1 MDIGYGLGILPIIG
15 GYSQLYFCYLSRFY
29 VLRHRGYHIF
39 FQSSIAG
46 VVLSILAYGMLI
58 LLNPSLMIIDD
69 LKISLIPEDPY
80 TVATIA
86 ILSVMLGLLLPYLIN
101 FFLHLMNLFSGEDI
115 ILKTWLKAAMKHG
128 KFIEVLTVEAMKEEE
143 LVELTLKSRDSYIGF
158 AARISSLNVDDPDI
172 ELVPVLSG
180 YRNKD
185 TLEWIPTMDYSSD
198 VFETRRVV
206 VIPRSEIVTAQNF
219 IPIVPDDDEG
229 DDGGD
234 QADGPA

>member
-46 VVLSILAYGMLI
+46 VILFIVAHGILT
-58 LLNPSLMIIDD
+58 LLNPF
-69 LKISLIPEDPY
+69 LKTANGPEILFTSIKLY
-80 TVATIA
+80 TVSGIA
-86 ILSVMLGLLLPYLIN
+86 ILSVILGLILPHLIN
-101 FFLHLMNLFSGEDI
+101 LFLSKNV
-115 ILKTWLKAAMKHG
+115 ILSTWLKAAMKHG
-128 KFIEVLTVEAMKEEE
+128 KFIEVLTVETMKEEE
-143 LVELTLKSRDSYIGF
+143 LIELTLKSRDSYIGF
-158 AARISSLNVDDPDI
+158 AARISSLNVHDPDI

-180 YRNKD
+180 YRDKD
-185 TLEWIPTMDYSSD
+185 TLEWIPTTDYSSD